1 MTQDQLK
8 AKIKS
13 SDLGGSY
20 ILCGDEDYLKRHYL
34 SQIRKT
40 VLTDEAFSFF
50 NHICFEGAEV
60 DFAEISEAI
69 KSPPMMADF
78 KLIEW
83 KYPDFE
89 KMTSKD
95 LDAMAQLADLAKE
108 HPFAIVVFFPSA
120 EGFDPGTERRPSKL
134 KEKLAENY
142 NVINFEKSTDGQLI
156 PWLRRHFD
164 SEGIGAT
171 NETLAALIFRSGHSM
186 DVLSQEVKK
195 LSAYAKAN
203 DIDKITESDVQLVAS
218 STIECDAFALSTAIT
233 GKNRNGAFFAL
244 NDMKERRLAP
254 PVILASLA
262 RSFSELVTVSIL
274 LEEGKGA
281 DDITSILKWKP
292 TKTKYAVSA
301 ATRWGKNK
309 LTSALA
315 KLRRLDSNS
324 KSGGAAGLAPIEIFI
339 SRYL

>member
-8 AKIKS
+8 AKIRS

-20 ILCGDEDYLKRHYL
+20 VLCGDEDYLKRHYL
-34 SQIRKT
+34 REIRRS

-60 DFAEISEAI
+60 DFAEISEAV
-69 KSPPMMADF
+69 KSPPVMADY
-78 KLIEW
+78 KLVEW

-89 KMTSKD
+89 KMTAKE
-95 LDAMAQLADLAKE
+95 LDAMAELARLTSE
-108 HPFAIVVFFPSA
+108 HPYAIVVFFPSA

-134 KEKLAENY
+134 REKLAESY
-142 NVINFEKSTDGQLI
+142 NVINFEKSTDSQLI

-164 SEGIGAT
+164 CEGIAAS

-186 DVLSQEVKK
+186 DVLSQEVTK
-195 LSAYAKAN
+195 LAAYAKAN
-203 DIDKITESDVQLVAS
+203 GLDKITEAEVQLVAS

-244 NDMKERRLAP
+244 NDMRERRIAP
-254 PVILASLA
+254 PVILATLA

-274 LEEGKGA
+274 LEEGKDA
-281 DDITSILKWKP
+281 DDITGILKWKP
-292 TKTKYAVSA
+292 TKTKYAISA
-301 ATRWGKNK
+301 AKRWGKDR
-309 LTSALA
+309 LVSALA
-315 KLRRLDSNS
+315 KLRSLDSS
-324 KSGGAAGLAPIEIFI
+324 AKSGGASGLAPIEIFI